1 MSSGLDVA
9 LVGFLIFLVLLVVNW
24 SLARSLLDPAVAIS
38 AVWALTF
45 LLLAITSEQFYG
57 VSWTAL
63 LIYISGLAAFSLGA
77 QLGKG
82 IPLQA
87 KRPATYGARSDHLI
101 LWFLFIILLLGLPFY
116 LGYIRQF
123 TNTALFSSTFFLD
136 VRRGMLSQSADLVRV
151 PIVNN
156 LVVLSSIAA
165 VMAFVLTESGR
176 RWRLL
181 VAGIVAL
188 AFFYNLLTAAKSG
201 VLTLLVMLFVIH
213 ALQRGRLPK
222 QALLFVVG
230 LFVVLFGVVTVQR
243 ARAIGGDIG
252 SLTAMAHATLEQ
264 LARYV
269 ACGPI
274 GFSEYLKNPQSVPP
288 VWSPWR
294 FFERTANYFGPYFD
308 VPSLHAAYLPIGD
321 DLSYN
326 VYTVFFS
333 YFPAYGMVGVMGF
346 MLVMGGIAGAAYRRA
361 RQQRLF
367 WQLLYA
373 AIFYG
378 VLASIF
384 TEGWLLAL
392 NPIIKLAVV
401 AAVVIVLRRLRIRRR
416 SVNTAAKEVC
426 V

>member
-1 MSSGLDVA
+1 
-9 LVGFLIFLVLLVVNW
+9 
-24 SLARSLLDPAVAIS
+24 
-38 AVWALTF
+38 
-45 LLLAITSEQFYG
+45 
-57 VSWTAL
+57 
-63 LIYISGLAAFSLGA
+63 
-77 QLGKG
+77 
-82 IPLQA
+82 
-87 KRPATYGARSDHLI
+87 
-101 LWFLFIILLLGLPFY
+101 
-116 LGYIRQF
+116 
-123 TNTALFSSTFFLD
+123 
-136 VRRGMLSQSADLVRV
+136 LS
-151 PIVNN
+151 
-156 LVVLSSIAA
+156 
-165 VMAFVLTESGR
+165 
-176 RWRLL
+176 
-181 VAGIVAL
+181 
-188 AFFYNLLTAAKSG
+188 YNLLTAAKSG
-201 VLTLLVMLFVIH
+201 VLNLLVMLFVIH

-230 LFVVLFGVVTVQR
+230 LFVVFFGVVTVQR

-308 VPSLHAAYLPIGD
+308 VPNSNAAFIQIGD
-321 DLSYN
+321 DLFYN

-333 YFPAYGMVGVMGF
+333 YFPAYGMAGVVGF

-378 VLASIF
+378 VLVIIF